1 VFLQI
6 ATVSQFEKSFQN
18 SVLAICNPVD
28 SDPSAAIFRATV
40 QSGILQLEKEAS
52 YMTDGS
58 DPDRLNALEEKLD
71 AKRQANAPKPV
82 EEHHLSQAQAGWR
95 MVTELVA
102 GLLLGF
108 GLGYGLDV
116 AFGTLPLFLIVF
128 TLLGFAGGV
137 RAMMRSAEQIAHKNA
152 ETQD

>member
-1 VFLQI
+1 
-6 ATVSQFEKSFQN
+6 
-18 SVLAICNPVD
+18 
-28 SDPSAAIFRATV
+28 
-40 QSGILQLEKEAS
+40 
-52 YMTDGS
+52 MTDGP
-58 DPDRLNALEEKLD
+58 DPDRLNALEAKLAEK
-71 AKRQANAPKPV
+71 RRANEPGPV

-116 AFGTLPLFLIVF
+116 AFGTMPVFLIIF

-137 RAMMRSAEQIAHKNA
+137 RAMMRSAEEIAKKNA
-152 ETQD
+152 ETHD